1 MYDPNQPRVPEGH
14 HGGGRW
20 TRSGYGFLSDV
31 GALPPPQ
38 QHAEDA
44 SRAPDEWDREPDDL
58 HLLSDLD
65 RLPLRRSDPRAS
77 ADNPQYAFA
86 GPAAYLARK
95 TIEAALTT
103 FAGLS
108 ALNSPKRQAII
119 VFRSREFVTNDQG
132 LIILEQV
139 SGLDRETVMTERF
152 CPSLKKIEN
161 LMDEVLK
168 NTPPKPG
175 ETNSQYGTRIH
186 KELERAIEESD
197 KFKGMRA
204 EVSFAVDKPDARY
217 GTDGSIR
224 VDVIEDFGNGTAC
237 IYDYKLGK
245 AVLRPGRMFDI
256 AKTTFESQRT
266 ILKGHPGKIRRI
278 IMTEIRR
285 KEQRQQN
292 LPGQLLGDPRPSD

>member
-20 TRSGYGFLSDV
+20 TRGGYGYLSDV
-31 GALPPPQ
+31 GAPRPSPHADDPP
-38 QHAEDA
+38 
-44 SRAPDEWDREPDDL
+44 RAPDEWDREPDDL
-58 HLLSDLD
+58 YLLSDLD
-65 RLPLRRSDPRAS
+65 RLPLRRSNPRAS
-77 ADNPQYAFA
+77 ADNPQYAFV
-86 GPAAYLARK
+86 GPAAYFARK

-108 ALNSPKRQAII
+108 ALNSPKRQAVI

-139 SGLDRETVMTERF
+139 SDLDRETVLTKRF
-152 CPSLKKIEN
+152 CPNLKKIED

-168 NTPPKPG
+168 STPPKPG

-186 KELERAIEESD
+186 KKLERELEENSD
-197 KFKGMRA
+197 FDGMRA
-204 EVSFAVDKPDARY
+204 EVSFAVDEPNAQY
-217 GTDGSIR
+217 GTGGSIR

-256 AKTTFESQRT
+256 AQKTFESQSA
-266 ILKGHPGKIRRI
+266 IPKEHPGKIRRI
-278 IMTEIRR
+278 IMTEVRH
-285 KEQRQQN
+285 KEQRQQR
-292 LPGQLLGDPRPSD
+292 LPGQLLGGPRPSD